1 MSRPILS
8 SPSIASDTRRE
19 LYTPIPTCLES
30 LIESGIAR
38 DNQQKKKKQ
47 SIAMEDSQA
56 NGNVRIGIKNRLVKM
71 IDFHLYDGA
80 RRSAVPARS

>member
-38 DNQQKKKKQ
+38 NNQQKKKQ
-47 SIAMEDSQA
+47 SIAMENSQA
-56 NGNVRIGIKNRLVKM
+56 NENVRIGIKNRLVKM

-80 RRSAVPARS
+80 RRFAVPARS